1 MPSPSPAKPVQHFT
15 KWSPPATRALLPLL
29 LLLAFTG
36 AIAQSASTLG
46 QDLFAKS
53 QSTAMVLVVVHDQ
66 DIFFQGY
73 GETAPGSGQLPT
85 PDSLLRLC
93 SLTKIFTTD
102 LLVKLAVDKK
112 LHLETP
118 LQDLAP
124 NHAAVPSKDGRP
136 ITLGDL
142 ATHTAGLPREMG
154 PYVRGI
160 AHFTYPNF
168 DQRWA
173 WLPSQHLLTAPGTAA
188 AYSNVGF
195 DLLGDAIQSAGHES
209 YPQLLAERTTHPLA
223 MFETTFS
230 PTPGQCARLL
240 QAGSPQGA
248 CADTTATDGSSG
260 LYSTAHD
267 MTQWLKYLLGTAT
280 PAVPAQNP
288 AAQAS
293 YLLPT
298 SLLSMQGLEHAG
310 TPSGIGLGWV
320 HILTPDNGEI
330 IQKTGGGA
338 GFATYI
344 AFDPAHHIALFLAA
358 TEDRPAPR
366 RAHPNPAPPEAPFH
380 LFRQANNLLLSIAG
394 LPVFP
399 PDPIPPPRAPRNR
412 VARHLRTNSTLT
424 RNRRRKKP
432 VSHAAR

>member
-1 MPSPSPAKPVQHFT
+1 MPMTPSPKAIQSPT

-29 LLLAFTG
+29 LFLASTKAF
-36 AIAQSASTLG
+36 AQSASVLG
-46 QDLFAKS
+46 QNLFTKS
-53 QSTAMVLVVVHDQ
+53 QSTGMVLVVVHDK
-66 DIFFQGY
+66 DVFFQGY

-85 PDSLLRLC
+85 ADSLLRLC

-112 LHLETP
+112 LRLETP
-118 LQDLAP
+118 LKDLAP
-124 NHAAVPSKDGRP
+124 NHAEVPSKDGRQ

-154 PYVRGI
+154 PYLRGMS
-160 AHFTYPNF
+160 HFTYPNF

-173 WLPSQHLLTAPGTAA
+173 WLPSQHLLSTPGTAA

-195 DLLGDAIQSAGHES
+195 DLLGDALQSAAHEP
-209 YPQLLAERTTHPLA
+209 YPQLLTERTTRPLA
-223 MFETTFS
+223 MSETTFS
-230 PTPGQCARLL
+230 PTAAQCARLL
-240 QAGSPQGA
+240 EAGRPQGP

-267 MTQWLKYLLGTAT
+267 MTQWLKYLLGTAAPT
-280 PAVPAQNP
+280 IPAQNP

-293 YLLPT
+293 YLLPAN
-298 SLLSMQGLEHAG
+298 LVLMEGLEHAG
-310 TPSGIGLGWV
+310 TPNGIGLGWV
-320 HILTPDNGEI
+320 HLLTPANGEI

-358 TEDRPAPR
+358 TEGRPIPR
-366 RAHPNPAPPEAPFH
+366 AVRPKPEPQEPPFR
-380 LFRQANNLLLSIAG
+380 LFRQANNLLLTVAG
-394 LPVFP
+394 LPNFP
-399 PDPIPPPRAPRNR
+399 PEPIPPPRPARKPHLHKR
-412 VARHLRTNSTLT
+412 ARHR
-424 RNRRRKKP
+424 
-432 VSHAAR
+432 